1 MGTVV
6 VVDGLGHAKVGQ
18 LDIQRVPRLDEYVIR
33 GQVAVDQGLAAAAM
47 DVAEAEGI
55 LVEELGVLVVGE
67 ALLSSLF
74 PEVAERGVLEQQLVV
89 RDLVVAYELDDIC
102 LYTYVEVSEVR

>member
-1 MGTVV
+1 
-6 VVDGLGHAKVGQ
+6 
-18 LDIQRVPRLDEYVIR
+18 
-33 GQVAVDQGLAAAAM
+33 VDQGLAAAAM

-74 PEVAERGVLEQQLVV
+74 PEVAERGVLE
-89 RDLVVAYELDDIC
+89 
-102 LYTYVEVSEVR
+102 